1 MLLDI
6 WDPGAWLTAAQF
18 AGLII
23 GSYIIILWVALV
35 AWTYRDIRNRSTDAT
50 TQAVCTALVAV
61 FFVPGL
67 LLYVA
72 VRPQETLAEVYSRK
86 IEEEAFLREI
96 QRQPACPS
104 CRRSIELNFN
114 TCPHCAATL
123 RMACD
128 ACGEPVALNWIACP
142 CCGAAREAQPV
153 AAAAAPGFRRRT
165 LTAWTPP
172 AASRNGRNGHESAA
186 RRRPAV

>member
-23 GSYIIILWVALV
+23 GSYVIILWVALV
-35 AWTYRDIRNRSTDAT
+35 AWTYRDVRSRTADAT
-50 TQAVCTALVAV
+50 TQALCTALVAV

-96 QRQPACPS
+96 QRQAACPS
-104 CRRSIELNFN
+104 CRRSIEANFN

-123 RMACD
+123 RLACES
-128 ACGEPVALNWIACP
+128 CGEPVSMNWIACP

-153 AAAAAPGFRRRT
+153 AGTATPGFRRRS
-165 LTAWTPP
+165 LAP
-172 AASRNGRNGHESAA
+172 AGMQAQASRNGHGGPTT
-186 RRRPAV
+186 RRPLVQP

>member
-1 MLLDI
+1 MVLDI

-23 GSYIIILWVALV
+23 GTYIIILWVALV
-35 AWTYRDIRNRSTDAT
+35 AWTYRDIRSRSTDGM
-50 TQAVCTALVAV
+50 TQAVCTALVAA

-96 QRQPACPS
+96 QRQAACPS
-104 CRRSIELNFN
+104 CRRSIEANYN
-114 TCPHCAATL
+114 TCPNCAATL
-123 RMACD
+123 RVACES
-128 ACGEPVALNWIACP
+128 CGEPVAMSWIACP
-142 CCGAAREAQPV
+142 DCGAAREAQTV
-153 AAAAAPGFRRRT
+153 ATAGASGFRRRT

-172 AASRNGRNGHESAA
+172 AGTSRNGHGGPA
-186 RRRPAV
+186 RRPLVQP

>member
-18 AGLII
+18 AGIII
-23 GSYIIILWVALV
+23 GTYVVILWVALV
-35 AWTYRDIRNRSTDAT
+35 AWTYRDVRSRSADPTM
-50 TQAVCTALVAV
+50 QAICTALVAI

-72 VRPQETLAEVYSRK
+72 VRPPETLGDAYSRK

-104 CRRSIELNFN
+104 CHRSIERDFN

-123 RMACD
+123 RVACES
-128 ACGEPVALNWIACP
+128 CGEPVQMSWVACP
-142 CCGAAREAQPV
+142 DCGAAREAQPV
-153 AAAAAPGFRRRT
+153 VTPAPTFRRRT
-165 LTAWTPP
+165 LEPLPGVSAR
-172 AASRNGRNGHESAA
+172 ANGSAPV
-186 RRRPAV
+186 RRAPIVQP